1 MTSSAVALSTVVM
14 IKIAAGWKGAI
25 ELAIWKKVPL
35 PLTSAMRFE
44 TATGT
49 SAALLARL
57 ASDPALGED
66 AGAILMR
73 ALGLFDLALK
83 AKREGKKLGF
93 YDPEREAS
101 QRFRAKHP
109 LRQPPAPHAQAQGQ

>member
-1 MTSSAVALSTVVM
+1 MDPRTGPVT
-14 IKIAAGWKGAI
+14 
-25 ELAIWKKVPL
+25 
-35 PLTSAMRFE
+35 LTIS
-44 TATGT
+44 GT

-57 ASDPALGED
+57 ASDPSLGD

-93 YDPEREAS
+93 YDPERDTLSEVA
-101 QRFRAKHP
+101 F
-109 LRQPPAPHAQAQGQ
+109 